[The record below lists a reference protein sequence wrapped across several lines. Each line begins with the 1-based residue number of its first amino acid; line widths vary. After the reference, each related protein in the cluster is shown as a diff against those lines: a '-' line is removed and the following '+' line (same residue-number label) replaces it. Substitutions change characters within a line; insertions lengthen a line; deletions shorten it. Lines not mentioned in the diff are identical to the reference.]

1 MKNRGRKPKAAEDP
15 NSKDP
20 KQSKFL
26 KVYMN
31 VFEIEKYEE
40 FLSNGFLI

>member
-1 MKNRGRKPKAAEDP
+1 MKNRGRKFKVVEDL
-15 NSKDP
+15 NSKDF
-20 KQSKFL
+20 KQFKFL

-40 FLSNGFLI
+40 FLFNGFLI